1 MRENFFSLNVV
12 QLYVKLR
19 TLRGSGI
26 VHLEL
31 SWPDVA
37 ALAHEHTGSC
47 AVVTSLYCLV
57 GKVHFNYGPGCSSH
71 GEVSDRSMEGLDS
84 LCYRCQGL
92 GALRTPAAP
101 SVVLQKSFGKCLI
114 WNFPFCP
121 APPPL
126 PVICHHRENEK
137 CWDSW
142 NPGAGAFLTIR
153 KRERHW
159 TSNRKSNSFPLT
171 DSPLST
177 SRLAVNVMI
186 RVSLCDHLRV
196 LLLQIIS
203 KVMQVKTFL
212 CIISKR

>member
-12 QLYVKLR
+12 QLHVKLR

-84 LCYRCQGL
+84 LCYRCQGFGPCARL
-92 GALRTPAAP
+92 QLPAWYC
-101 SVVLQKSFGKCLI
+101 K
-114 WNFPFCP
+114 
-121 APPPL
+121 
-126 PVICHHRENEK
+126 
-137 CWDSW
+137 
-142 NPGAGAFLTIR
+142 
-153 KRERHW
+153 
-159 TSNRKSNSFPLT
+159 
-171 DSPLST
+171 SPLE
-177 SRLAVNVMI
+177 NV
-186 RVSLCDHLRV
+186 
-196 LLLQIIS
+196 
-203 KVMQVKTFL
+203 
-212 CIISKR
+212 